1 MATDEVPPGGRDP
14 IALTL
19 TVMPLAILAGTAVVA
34 AAVLGV
40 SLLRAGL
47 PNPSAAGAAAAV
59 IDFGSPAAI
68 LLLAGTFAGPAVA
81 GATAFTLLAPIDNF
95 YRRCMFAMVC
105 AFATI
110 VTMLLCFPAHG
121 LFGTGGLVGLLVLC
135 VAGMALFGRRLA
147 RMPRG

>member
-1 MATDEVPPGGRDP
+1 MASDEQLPGRRDP
-14 IALTL
+14 IALAL
-19 TVMPLAILAGTAVVA
+19 TAMPLAILVGTAVVA

-47 PNPSAAGAAAAV
+47 PSPSAAGAAAAV

-68 LLLAGTFAGPAVA
+68 LLLAGTFGGPAVA
-81 GATAFTLLAPIDNF
+81 GATAFALLGPIDNF
-95 YRRCMFAMVC
+95 YRRCMFAMVS

-121 LFGTGGLVGLLVLC
+121 LFGSGGLVGLLVLC
-135 VAGMALFGRRLA
+135 VAGAALFGRRLA
-147 RMPRG
+147 RLAH